1 LIIIHNILINF
12 IISYSFFNSEDGLD
26 DNLQNHNRVNRTEE
40 QTLERN
46 MELQDTNFTDSP
58 EWLRSWWI
66 QQEAERERLQ
76 NLDSTYPGGPLPDP
90 PIRPPKRPELRVDIS
105 NNTRVQY

>member
-1 LIIIHNILINF
+1 MINF

-26 DNLQNHNRVNRTEE
+26 DNLQNHHRVNRTEE
-40 QTLERN
+40 QTIERN

-90 PIRPPKRPELRVDIS
+90 PIRPPKRPELRVEIS
-105 NNTRVQY
+105 NNTRVQF